1 MSTENSTAAR
11 PAVFPVVATTAQS
24 YVQADAKARGFTQ
37 GHAAGYAAGLQL
49 SGRHSAAALAR
60 QNAAHE
66 ALLVTLQAR
75 HNEEVQALRM
85 ATAALEARTIPVLA
99 DAEEVLFSQ
108 ALDLA
113 EALLGQELRDRN
125 ISARSALA
133 RVRGRS
139 GDEVPVSIR
148 MHPADLAELTENG
161 RDALDLPTSVQ
172 LVADRSLNRGDAMAD
187 YPNGFLDARLS
198 TAVARTRAAL
208 MREILPAHTATDSS

>member
-37 GHAAGYAAGLQL
+37 GHAAGYAP
-49 SGRHSAAALAR
+49 ALAR